1 MSEQKSKI
9 ADLVIRK
16 LKEVVK
22 DKYEVRYKEKIWR
35 GLYACSVRLVKNDIP
50 VVWFDWFETYDRKIA
65 KNDWVLIIPNALQIP
80 KLITWEEIEKLS
92 ILANEIN
99 EELGIWYPKKIIRNG
114 EIIRLD

>member
-1 MSEQKSKI
+1 MIVKI

-22 DKYEVRYKEKIWR
+22 DKYEIRYKEKIWK

-65 KNDWVLIIPNALQIP
+65 KNDWILIIPNALQVG
-80 KLITWEEIEKLS
+80 KLITWDEIEKLS